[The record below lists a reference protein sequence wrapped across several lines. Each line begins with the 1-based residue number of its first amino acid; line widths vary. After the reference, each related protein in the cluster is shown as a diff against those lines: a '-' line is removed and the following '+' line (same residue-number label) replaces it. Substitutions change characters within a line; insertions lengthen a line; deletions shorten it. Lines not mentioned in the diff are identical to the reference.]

1 MDQKPSQSTLSSID
15 IHDVKQI
22 YSLLCA
28 ACLSA
33 QLLQETIRDGKMKD
47 HTRIVRQIMRMFGRY
62 GLTGEHV
69 FRYGFA
75 GEHASI
81 ILLSIL
87 IPDYADALPE
97 QIITPWKHTLTA
109 HPDGTAINTWIGRFQ
124 TWFQNAP
131 LDQVINLQAP
141 GREEWERI
149 SFVSDT
155 DASIIAPYVWLKERY
170 LLPDKTE
177 TWHTT
182 SLHCEYRY
190 KTQEDCS
197 NLPAAAIMPSTIS
210 MDGLCREI
218 AKRAVGVQED
228 ESARLYDGIYRHA
241 ITLLQ
246 NNACDHAAAVFRFY
260 LSQHPGH
267 PSARTALAF
276 CLIPIEPEEAE
287 RRLTDMVNAT
297 AHPAPLVVYDL
308 CSCLIFQGKTRQ
320 ALSLARLYWS
330 EQRTPDSPD
339 RGPAHLWDVQNGDC
353 VFIESDDVDRQLA
366 TLCNRIAEEAADKD
380 VSAYWSANLE
390 ALQND
395 DGLS

>member
-1 MDQKPSQSTLSSID
+1 MDQKPSQSTLSSTD

-170 LLPDKTE
+170 LLPDKPE
-177 TWHTT
+177 TWHTP

-190 KTQEDCS
+190 KTQGDCS

-218 AKRAVGVQED
+218 AKEP
-228 ESARLYDGIYRHA
+228 SACKRMKARDSTMAYTAMPSHCSRTMHA
-241 ITLLQ
+241 ITLQ
-246 NNACDHAAAVFRFY
+246 QYSDSTCPN
-260 LSQHPGH
+260 
-267 PSARTALAF
+267 
-276 CLIPIEPEEAE
+276 
-287 RRLTDMVNAT
+287 
-297 AHPAPLVVYDL
+297 
-308 CSCLIFQGKTRQ
+308 
-320 ALSLARLYWS
+320 
-330 EQRTPDSPD
+330 TPDIPPPEPRWHSASSPSNP
-339 RGPAHLWDVQNGDC
+339 R
-353 VFIESDDVDRQLA
+353 R
-366 TLCNRIAEEAADKD
+366 R
-380 VSAYWSANLE
+380 
-390 ALQND
+390 ND
-395 DGLS
+395 D